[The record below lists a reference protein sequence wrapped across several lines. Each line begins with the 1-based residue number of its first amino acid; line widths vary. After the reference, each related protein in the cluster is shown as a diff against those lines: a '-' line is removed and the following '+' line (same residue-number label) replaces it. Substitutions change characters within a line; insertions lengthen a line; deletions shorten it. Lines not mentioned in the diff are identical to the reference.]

1 MRHAGCETG
10 VVSAVNLHDL
20 RSCVNQARAVRAVR
34 HATIWCGALV
44 LGILWPIGTPAT
56 EFRGRVVDAATG
68 ASIPAR
74 VYVQNDQGE
83 WLFVTSAVPEGSAL
97 AYQEQWVPMP
107 DSVER
112 HTTVSAHPFHIDL
125 PPGRYTI
132 TIERGK
138 EYLPLETTLEI
149 DTAPREQTF
158 PLVRWINLAARGWYS
173 GETHVHRR
181 IQELPNVMAA
191 EDLNV
196 AFPVT
201 FWTTRA
207 DTVPGLDP
215 SPLRRQG
222 PSPFGPR
229 EDLGAEPI
237 KIDNARI
244 IYPRNTEYEIFTVNG
259 QPHTLGAMFV
269 LNHRSV
275 FRHTAPPVA
284 GIAAQAHA
292 EGALLDLDKHSW
304 PWSLM
309 LVPVAQVDLFE
320 LANNSVWRTTF
331 GFRQVGMPLPPW
343 VELEMEGD
351 QALTEWGWL
360 NFGWEIYYALLNCGF
375 RLMPTAGTASGVHP
389 VPLGYS
395 RVYVHTGPTF
405 DGNTWLDGLRR
416 GRSFVTTGPMLL
428 ATVNA
433 QLPGA
438 TISANDSQ
446 PVSLTVDIESVS
458 EKPISAIEILVN
470 GRVVD
475 AATPACEQ
483 TRESAWQVRLRRT
496 VVVDGSA
503 WLVVRSIENQP
514 DGRKRFAHT
523 APWHVVA
530 PGKPLRPRRDQVEY
544 FVGLMETEIVRN
556 RPVLKPEALAEFQQ
570 ALETYRRLARGD
582 NNVPVQEPSFNP
594 PPQARQ
600 EPSFNP
606 PPQARQGPSF
616 NPPPQARRSTES
628 RLTRWTCL
636 NVALPAAAG

>member
-1 MRHAGCETG
+1 
-10 VVSAVNLHDL
+10 
-20 RSCVNQARAVRAVR
+20 
-34 HATIWCGALV
+34 
-44 LGILWPIGTPAT
+44 
-56 EFRGRVVDAATG
+56 
-68 ASIPAR
+68 
-74 VYVQNDQGE
+74 
-83 WLFVTSAVPEGSAL
+83 
-97 AYQEQWVPMP
+97 
-107 DSVER
+107 
-112 HTTVSAHPFHIDL
+112 
-125 PPGRYTI
+125 
-132 TIERGK
+132 
-138 EYLPLETTLEI
+138 
-149 DTAPREQTF
+149 
-158 PLVRWINLAARGWYS
+158 
-173 GETHVHRR
+173 
-181 IQELPNVMAA
+181 
-191 EDLNV
+191 
-196 AFPVT
+196 
-201 FWTTRA
+201 
-207 DTVPGLDP
+207 
-215 SPLRRQG
+215 
-222 PSPFGPR
+222 
-229 EDLGAEPI
+229 
-237 KIDNARI
+237 
-244 IYPRNTEYEIFTVNG
+244 
-259 QPHTLGAMFV
+259 
-269 LNHRSV
+269 
-275 FRHTAPPVA
+275 
-284 GIAAQAHA
+284 
-292 EGALLDLDKHSW
+292 
-304 PWSLM
+304 M

-594 PPQARQ
+594 PP
-600 EPSFNP
+600 
-606 PPQARQGPSF
+606 
-616 NPPPQARRSTES
+616 
-628 RLTRWTCL
+628 
-636 NVALPAAAG
+636 